1 MKFLIAG
8 DSWGVGEWLRGDKQI
23 VTSGDIMHAQNLLT
37 SHGGLAQ
44 YIAEDGHAVQN
55 ISQGNASNTFISASI
70 AKHLEAQSIKNKQY
84 PDRIIVFQTTYT
96 RDYKFRFEEDWSK
109 LTEAQS
115 LAHIWLARFYHRLS
129 DLAQQ
134 YSVPVYL
141 VGGLGDTVWVD
152 NMQLHY
158 PGVSVA
164 CQSMVNL
171 LANNESRVTT
181 PVYSWYTKD
190 CIDMIE
196 EMRKILPADKFLD
209 LMDQID
215 LGVNRQNMLS
225 IYPEYFFPDGVHP
238 NREGHRKLWQY
249 LKEQDIV

>member
-8 DSWGVGEWLRGDKQI
+8 DSWGVGEWLRGDKRNP
-23 VTSGDIMHAQNLLT
+23 TSGNFMNT

-44 YIAEDGHAVQN
+44 YMAEDGHTVQN
-55 ISQGNASNTFISASI
+55 ISQGSVGNTFISASI
-70 AKHLEAQSIKNKQY
+70 NKHLQVQSIKNKQY

-109 LTEAQS
+109 LTEANS
-115 LAHIWLARFYHRLS
+115 LAHIWMARFYTHLS

-141 VGGLGDTVWVD
+141 VGGLSDTVWLD
-152 NMQLHY
+152 RMQLHY
-158 PGVSVA
+158 PGVFVA

-171 LANNESRVTT
+171 LVNDESRVTD
-181 PVYSWYTKD
+181 PVYSWYTAD
-190 CIDMIE
+190 SINMIE
-196 EMRKILPADKFLD
+196 EMRKILPADKFSD

-225 IYPEYFFPDGVHP
+225 MYPEYFFPDGAHP
-238 NREGHRKLWQY
+238 NREGHNKLWQY